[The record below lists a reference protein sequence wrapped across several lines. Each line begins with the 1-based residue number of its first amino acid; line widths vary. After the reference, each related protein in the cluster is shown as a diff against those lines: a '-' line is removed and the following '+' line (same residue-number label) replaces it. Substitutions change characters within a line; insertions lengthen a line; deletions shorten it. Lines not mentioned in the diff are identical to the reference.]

1 MYFYYINKYKV
12 EIILSDFVIFG
23 KTKATIFARHS
34 LFTKTRR
41 KKIIK
46 DILSSSSY
54 LRGSWLTHI
63 SCDTSADQYRQN
75 SLITACA
82 DTWHVRGT
90 RWHTMTDAP
99 VSRVISS
106 DIMSTCDQHFS
117 YGSKKVWTEA
127 GRKLF
132 FFFKASVFD
141 YFHLFDYFD
150 QRAGI
155 FKFWLCGPLS
165 EDHNQP
171 THTHTHTMQI
181 HRRTCINP
189 NCSFKHWYLSFQL
202 VSIFHSSL
210 KSMTKLQVEQ
220 IHGFFHMKV

>member
-12 EIILSDFVIFG
+12 EIILTDFVIFG

-75 SLITACA
+75 SMC
-82 DTWHVRGT
+82 WHVTCERHQVT
-90 RWHTMTDAP
+90 HHDWRT
-99 VSRVISS
+99 SQSC
-106 DIMSTCDQHFS
+106 DIIWYNVNMWP
-117 YGSKKVWTEA
+117 VWTEA

-150 QRAGI
+150 HRAGI

-171 THTHTHTMQI
+171 THTHTMQI

-210 KSMTKLQVEQ
+210 KSVTKLQVEQ